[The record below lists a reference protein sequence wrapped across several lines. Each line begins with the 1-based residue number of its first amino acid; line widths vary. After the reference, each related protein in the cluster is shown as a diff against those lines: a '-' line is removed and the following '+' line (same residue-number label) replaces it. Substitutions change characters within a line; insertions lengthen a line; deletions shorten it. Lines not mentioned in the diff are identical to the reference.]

1 MNRYST
7 ITFEIETDFDAES
20 MADVWVTFEQGKT
33 RITKKKSLGQLTAK
47 DKSIFPTLSQT
58 ETALFTAFMPIGVQ
72 ARWINSAGVTDSS
85 TVEFFSLGDVMEEG
99 EMYV

>member
-7 ITFEIETDFDAES
+7 LTFEIETDFDAES

-33 RITKKKSLGQLTAK
+33 RITKKKSLGQVNSK
-47 DKSIFPTLSQT
+47 EKIIMVTLSQT
-58 ETALFTAFMPIGVQ
+58 ETALFTAYTAIGVQ
-72 ARWINSAGVTDSS
+72 ARWIDKNSVTDSS